1 MIVCGDEVIL
11 SEVVSGGAGNS
22 SIFVLSCIIPECCG
36 KSTYKLFKNIGPP
49 GELWAGNQ
57 AKGANLVREL

>member
-11 SEVVSGGAGNS
+11 SEVVSGGVGNS

-36 KSTYKLFKNIGPP
+36 KPTYKLFKNIGPP
-49 GELWAGNQ
+49 GLFANYGQ
-57 AKGANLVREL
+57 AKSGKRS